1 MRRMF
6 TTSAAPEF
14 PPRPYLPPAAAGAAG
29 ALVAAA
35 LGLEFGWRSYIASD
49 SGAPGQTA
57 FAVLAVSCA
66 VGILCIFVRPFWGE
80 RMRRWARWLGIGV
93 VLGAASAT
101 LGAMWRASAHER
113 MENIVASACIF
124 EVEGDPS
131 MSSYGVQHTARMMS
145 ADGAVLGRVRLDADS
160 AYEDGTRLRLVGRAS
175 SLPDSAWGRSRYMAG
190 EVTRVSAVRIIDS
203 EPHAIGPIEAL
214 RALMLDVIQPDAS
227 QARALVAG
235 IVCGRTTELDQASAS
250 EVFAR
255 TGTSHLVAVSGSHL
269 ALVTSLAQVFLAF
282 VGAHLRTRYLLL
294 VLLMSSYVILTGGS
308 ASAVRSLIM
317 VGLTLVASWGERRGH
332 GISALALTTMALVA
346 RDAGVVF
353 DVGFQLSAV
362 SVLFIQLFYR
372 YLSYLLV
379 RLGMPRPI
387 AEPLSLTLCAQWGTL
402 PITIPIFGTC
412 SIVAPLANL
421 VLGPVMSAL
430 LVVGLVSVPLA
441 AIVGPLADVL
451 LAPAG
456 ALASISVFGAQ
467 ALAGFPYASIAMAAS
482 PATALPYLAAC
493 VVYAAWLDASRWQVA
508 VVCAAI
514 PGALAMH
521 LVRWTLFAPASV
533 TVLDVGQADA
543 ILVREGSA
551 AILVDAGVD
560 SEVADALAR
569 NSVFQLDAVVITH
582 WDLDHYGGLEDVLA
596 SVSVSRVVVAEGA
609 LDAMPE
615 ELVALDMPEV
625 VELSEGDA
633 LSVGGFACTMVWP
646 EGPVEGSDNE
656 DSVAL
661 AVRYDSGGCALDM
674 LLAGDTEIAQE
685 ERYAGRVGDIDVL
698 KLGHHGSAASV
709 DAALM
714 AQMRP
719 ELAIASAGE
728 GNSYGH
734 PTKECI
740 DTVEA
745 SGARFLCTIDVGD
758 VTIRPARGGFSVSTG
773 R

>member
-1 MRRMF
+1 
-6 TTSAAPEF
+6 
-14 PPRPYLPPAAAGAAG
+14 
-29 ALVAAA
+29 
-35 LGLEFGWRSYIASD
+35 
-49 SGAPGQTA
+49 
-57 FAVLAVSCA
+57 
-66 VGILCIFVRPFWGE
+66 
-80 RMRRWARWLGIGV
+80 
-93 VLGAASAT
+93 
-101 LGAMWRASAHER
+101 
-113 MENIVASACIF
+113 
-124 EVEGDPS
+124 
-131 MSSYGVQHTARMMS
+131 
-145 ADGAVLGRVRLDADS
+145 
-160 AYEDGTRLRLVGRAS
+160 
-175 SLPDSAWGRSRYMAG
+175 
-190 EVTRVSAVRIIDS
+190 
-203 EPHAIGPIEAL
+203 
-214 RALMLDVIQPDAS
+214 
-227 QARALVAG
+227 
-235 IVCGRTTELDQASAS
+235 
-250 EVFAR
+250 
-255 TGTSHLVAVSGSHL
+255 
-269 ALVTSLAQVFLAF
+269 
-282 VGAHLRTRYLLL
+282 
-294 VLLMSSYVILTGGS
+294 
-308 ASAVRSLIM
+308 
-317 VGLTLVASWGERRGH
+317 
-332 GISALALTTMALVA
+332 
-346 RDAGVVF
+346 
-353 DVGFQLSAV
+353 
-362 SVLFIQLFYR
+362 
-372 YLSYLLV
+372 
-379 RLGMPRPI
+379 MPRPI

-451 LAPAG
+451 LAPAD

-467 ALAGFPYASIAMAAS
+467 AFAGFPYASIAMAAS
-482 PATALPYLAAC
+482 PASALPYLAAC

-615 ELVALDMPEV
+615 ELAALDMPEV
-625 VELSEGDA
+625 VELSEGDE

-646 EGPVEGSDNE
+646 EGPVEGSENE

-661 AVRYDSGGCALDM
+661 AVSYDSGGCALDM

-698 KLGHHGSAASV
+698 KLGHHGSAASIDV
-709 DAALM
+709 ALM

-758 VTIRPARGGFSVSTG
+758 VTVRPARGGFSVSTE

>member
-101 LGAMWRASAHER
+101 LGTMWRASAHER

-131 MSSYGVQHTARMMS
+131 ISSYGVQHTARVMS

-190 EVTRVSAVRIIDS
+190 EVARVSAVRIIDS

-214 RALMLDVIQPDAS
+214 RARMLDVIQPDAS

-250 EVFAR
+250 EAFAR

-282 VGAHLRTRYLLL
+282 VGARLRTRYLLL

-317 VGLTLVASWGERRGH
+317 VGLALVASWGERRGH

-353 DVGFQLSAV
+353 DVGFQLSAM

-372 YLSYLLV
+372 YLSYLLI
-379 RLGMPRPI
+379 RFGMPRPI

-451 LAPAG
+451 LAPAD

-467 ALAGFPYASIAMAAS
+467 AFAGFPYASIAMAAS
-482 PATALPYLAAC
+482 PASALPYLAAC
-493 VVYAAWLDASRWQVA
+493 VVYAAWLDASRWQ
-508 VVCAAI
+508 I
-514 PGALAMH
+514 G
-521 LVRWTLFAPASV
+521 RASC
-533 TVLDVGQADA
+533 
-543 ILVREGSA
+543 RE
-551 AILVDAGVD
+551 
-560 SEVADALAR
+560 
-569 NSVFQLDAVVITH
+569 
-582 WDLDHYGGLEDVLA
+582 
-596 SVSVSRVVVAEGA
+596 RV
-609 LDAMPE
+609 
-615 ELVALDMPEV
+615 
-625 VELSEGDA
+625 
-633 LSVGGFACTMVWP
+633 
-646 EGPVEGSDNE
+646 
-656 DSVAL
+656 
-661 AVRYDSGGCALDM
+661 
-674 LLAGDTEIAQE
+674 
-685 ERYAGRVGDIDVL
+685 
-698 KLGHHGSAASV
+698 
-709 DAALM
+709 
-714 AQMRP
+714 
-719 ELAIASAGE
+719 
-728 GNSYGH
+728 
-734 PTKECI
+734 
-740 DTVEA
+740 
-745 SGARFLCTIDVGD
+745 
-758 VTIRPARGGFSVSTG
+758 
-773 R
+773 